1 MAVTETV
8 KIVFEV
14 DDKQVT
20 DSVTELAKLGKVSQ
34 EDAAKFKQLGDASKA
49 AGASMSTAAKGAKEL
64 STATADIGKSA
75 VGIKD
80 TATNAQAAADGFI
93 PLRTRLKEAKLEL
106 QQLSEEFGPFSAQAN
121 AARARAGELSDEFAD
136 LNRQVNLLN
145 PDGKIAAF
153 NKLGQGVVGA
163 FSVATGALQAFGAEN
178 EQVQKVA
185 QQLQGALNIA
195 QGIQSIVGLK
205 EAYEDVKAVLGFT
218 TAAQTALTTATTT
231 GTVAT
236 EGAAVATRGFAAA
249 LTATGIGAIVV
260 ALGALAGAFLLLRD
274 TEESEAETKKK
285 NKEAQ
290 QLFNEKLKEE
300 IDLIIQRKNLAGT
313 GVGALERELQL
324 AEARGV
330 KGRELFELQQ
340 KVRKAELED
349 LKLIAAAAERGGE
362 SETNRIKAAEAV
374 KDKTNEIAA
383 SELAF
388 KRQTYEDGVEAYKE
402 AEDKRLKA
410 LQDNQASIDAA
421 YAAEQARRQQFEQ
434 ELQSQLSDIDKAGQ
448 SERLQ
453 NQVIFFGDQQ
463 AISEENLVSEI
474 RQQQQRID
482 KLKDFNQ
489 QDTQAYKDALAQ
501 KALLDK
507 EYIKLKETNDQ
518 KALDEAR
525 ANNIIANTLK
535 AKDDKELLQLN
546 NATQQQFLEDSVNI
560 YKQGTEERKKAEQ
573 NLALF
578 LKELRAA
585 DAADAKKT
593 EQEKADAQKERIDKA
608 FTLANE
614 ATDIIIQENQRQNEA
629 ELESLE
635 QSREQGLI
643 SEEAYQV
650 KLKQI
655 KRKSA
660 EDAKK
665 AQIFQ
670 ATMNA
675 AQAILS
681 ALATFY
687 PDPASKIAAVAFAS
701 ALGALNLAKVIATP
715 IPKFKQGTLAVPG
728 HDTGDDSVMAML
740 RPGEAVI
747 PTETNR
753 EYAAVIR
760 AIYTKKVSANEL
772 NEFVTS
778 RDKRV
783 SKQQLIEFMNSRN
796 LTTFNEI
803 YNSRNTTQT
812 DRNEAK
818 FYKYFDTERVIKS
831 KQNTEVQ
838 LEPVFTF
845 NPVTMEALFK
855 RDLKVSNFNNTVVK
869 RTGGDMPTIKVK
881 ADVDTQ
887 QLTRAMAKN
896 KAVELSNSQVL
907 AKALAQ
913 EIAKTHNP
921 RRQ

>member
-20 DSVTELAKLGKVSQ
+20 DSVAELAKLGKVSQ
-34 EDAAKFKQLGDASKA
+34 EDAAKLKQLGDASKA
-49 AGASMSTAAKGAKEL
+49 AGASMSTAAKGAKDL
-64 STATADIGKSA
+64 SAATADVGKSA
-75 VGIKD
+75 QAIGSVA
-80 TATNAQAAADGFI
+80 TAVKTTSEEFV
-93 PLRTRLKEAKLEL
+93 PLRTRLREAKNELAQLEE
-106 QQLSEEFGPFSAQAN
+106 SFGSTSQEAFE
-121 AARARAGELSDEFAD
+121 ARQRVGELTARLDD
-136 LNRQVNLLN
+136 LNRQTKLIE
-145 PDGKIAAF
+145 PEDKIKAF
-153 NKLGQGVVGA
+153 SRLGQGIVGA

-178 EQVQKVA
+178 EEVQKVA
-185 QQLQGALNIA
+185 QKLQGALNIV
-195 QGIQSIVGLK
+195 QGVQSIIELK
-205 EAYEDVKAVLGFT
+205 EAYEDIRSVLGFT

-290 QLFNEKLKEE
+290 ELFNEKLKEE

-388 KRQTYEDGVEAYKE
+388 KRQTYEEGVEAYKE

-410 LQDNQASIDAA
+410 LQDNQTSIDAA

-448 SERLQ
+448 NRRLQ
-453 NQVIFFGDQQ
+453 NEIIFFGDQQ
-463 AISEENLVSEI
+463 AISEQNLQDEIQQAEDRANKVAEFYGKDSEAYAAELQKK
-474 RQQQQRID
+474 RLLELQFG
-482 KLKDFNQ
+482 KLIVDNR
-489 QDTQAYKDALAQ
+489 Q
-501 KALLDK
+501 KAL
-507 EYIKLKETNDQ
+507 N
-518 KALDEAR
+518 EAN
-525 ANNIIANTLK
+525 AAQLVQNQIDATS
-535 AKDDKELLQLN
+535 AEDLLARN
-546 NATQQQFLEDSVNI
+546 NATQQKYLQDSVAL
-560 YKQGTEERKKAEQ
+560 YKEGTDERKAAEQ
-573 NLALF
+573 ALALF
-578 LKELRAA
+578 LKGLREQ

-593 EQEKADAQKERIDKA
+593 EEEKAQAQRERIDNA
-608 FTLANE
+608 FQIANE
-614 ATDIIIQENQRQNEA
+614 ATDLIIQANEQQNQA

-635 QSREQGLI
+635 KAREQGLI
-643 SEEAYQV
+643 TEEAYEQKV
-650 KLKQI
+650 RQLR
-655 KRKSA
+655 RKSA
-660 EDAKK
+660 EDQKK
-665 AQIFQ
+665 AQVFQ
-670 ATMNA
+670 ALMST
-675 AQAILS
+675 AQAILN
-681 ALATFY
+681 ALTVQPATAV
-687 PDPASKIAAVAFAS
+687 PAAVALAS
-701 ALGALNLAKVIATP
+701 VLGAINLAKIISTP

-728 HDTGDDSVMAML
+728 YDTGDDSVMAML

-753 EYAAVIR
+753 EYSAIIR
-760 AIYTKKVSANEL
+760 SIYKREIPASEL
-772 NEFVTS
+772 NEF
-778 RDKRV
+778 
-783 SKQQLIEFMNSRN
+783 IANRN
-796 LTTFNEI
+796 
-803 YNSRNTTQT
+803 
-812 DRNEAK
+812 K
-818 FYKYFDTERVIKS
+818 
-831 KQNTEVQ
+831 
-838 LEPVFTF
+838 PVFDF
-845 NPVTMEALFK
+845 NAVTLDGLFK
-855 RDLKVSNFNNTVVK
+855 RDIRTSALNNAVMK
-869 RTGGDMPTIKVK
+869 RTGGEMQTIKVK
-881 ADVDTQ
+881 ADVDTY
-887 QLTRAMAKN
+887 QLSRAMAKN
-896 KAVELSNSQVL
+896 KAVELSNSEVL

-913 EIAKTHNP
+913 EIAKTQNP

>member
-20 DSVTELAKLGKVSQ
+20 DSVAELAKLGKVSQ

-49 AGASMSTAAKGAKEL
+49 AGASMSAAAKGAKEL
-64 STATADIGKSA
+64 STATAEIGKSA
-75 VGIKD
+75 VAIKD
-80 TATNAQAAADGFI
+80 TATNAQAAADGFV

-106 QQLSEEFGPFSAQAN
+106 QQLSEEFGPFSAEAN

-178 EQVQKVA
+178 EEVQKIA
-185 QQLQGALNIA
+185 QKLQGALNIA

-218 TAAQTALTTATTT
+218 TAAQNTLTTAQ
-231 GTVAT
+231 GAGKLAT
-236 EGAAVATRGFAAA
+236 EGAAAANVKFAAS
-249 LTATGIGAIVV
+249 LSATGIGAIVI
-260 ALGALAGAFLLLRD
+260 ALGALVGAFLLYSNS
-274 TEESEAETKKK
+274 TEEAKVNEEALKKAQDASKDSTDKLRQAVGELQVLRGQKTEEQLKKENLAAQSTENQIKLQKVLGEAISEQLNAQKEFDKLGRGAAPAIREERQARLDAAKAAVAQAAGSIQAEKDALKASQTFIDEEKKK
-285 NKEAQ
+285 KDAIDATDKAKQ
-290 QLFNEKLKEE
+290 ASEKADQKAEQA
-300 IDLIIQRKNLAGT
+300 IQKR
-313 GVGALERELQL
+313 LQSL
-324 AEARGV
+324 AE
-330 KGRELFELQQ
+330 EQ
-340 KVRKAELED
+340 KVRQFSVELNKEYG
-349 LKLIAAAAERGGE
+349 ATEE
-362 SETNRIKAAEAV
+362 
-374 KDKTNEIAA
+374 EIARQKILNN
-383 SELAF
+383 ELDQEALNAILKQAEGTQQYENIQSDLNDKVREEVLLRKQLEKLTEIPLIPLKNQLDAQAKVNDKIKEEGPIRVAIAQTSTDLNNEQF
-388 KRQTYEDGVEAYKE
+388 K
-402 AEDKRLKA
+402 
-410 LQDNQASIDAA
+410 
-421 YAAEQARRQQFEQ
+421 Q
-434 ELQSQLSDIDKAGQ
+434 E
-448 SERLQ
+448 
-453 NQVIFFGDQQ
+453 
-463 AISEENLVSEI
+463 EEFANL
-474 RQQQQRID
+474 QQQRID
-482 KLKDFNQ
+482 
-489 QDTQAYKDALAQ
+489 
-501 KALLDK
+501 
-507 EYIKLKETNDQ
+507 
-518 KALDEAR
+518 R
-525 ANNIIANTLK
+525 AFAIAN
-535 AKDDKELLQLN
+535 Q
-546 NATQQQFLEDSVNI
+546 V
-560 YKQGTEERKKAEQ
+560 TEIFIESA
-573 NLALF
+573 
-578 LKELRAA
+578 
-585 DAADAKKT
+585 
-593 EQEKADAQKERIDKA
+593 
-608 FTLANE
+608 
-614 ATDIIIQENQRQNEA
+614 QRQNEEEIA
-629 ELESLE
+629 SLE
-635 QSREQGLI
+635 ERREQGLI
-643 SEEAYQV
+643 TEEQYEV
-650 KLKQI
+650 KLRQL
-655 KRKSA
+655 KRKGA
-660 EDAKK
+660 EDQKK
-665 AQIFQ
+665 AQVFQ
-670 ATMNA
+670 ATMSV

-681 ALATFY
+681 ALTIIDPVAKTTAIALAAT
-687 PDPASKIAAVAFAS
+687 
-701 ALGALNLAKVIATP
+701 LGALNLAKIIATP

-783 SKQQLIEFMNSRN
+783 STEQLTEFMNSRN

-831 KQNTEVQ
+831 KKNTEVQ
-838 LEPVFTF
+838 LEPVLPF

-913 EIAKTHNP
+913 EIAKTQNP

>member
-14 DDKQVT
+14 DDKQIV
-20 DSVTELAKLGKVSQ
+20 DSVAELAKLGKVSQ

-49 AGASMSTAAKGAKEL
+49 AGASMSAAAKGAKEL

-80 TATNAQAAADGFI
+80 TATNAQAAADGFV

-106 QQLSEEFGPFSAQAN
+106 QQLSEEFGPFSAEAN
-121 AARARAGELSDEFAD
+121 AARQRAGELADEFAD
-136 LNRQVNLLN
+136 LNRQVNLTN
-145 PDGKIAAF
+145 PQGKVQAF
-153 NKLGQGVVGA
+153 QKLGQGIVGA

-178 EQVQKVA
+178 EEVQAIASK
-185 QQLQGALNIA
+185 LQGALNIA
-195 QGIQSIVGLK
+195 QGIQSIVDLK
-205 EAYEDVKAVLGFT
+205 ESYEDIKSVLGFT
-218 TAAQTALTTATTT
+218 TVAQNTLTGAQNANKL
-231 GTVAT
+231 AT
-236 EGAAVATRGFAAA
+236 EGAAAANVKFAAS
-249 LTATGIGAIVV
+249 LSATGIGAIVV
-260 ALGALAGAFLLLRD
+260 ALGALAGAYILLGD
-274 TEESEAETKKK
+274 SEEEEKKK
-285 NKEAQ
+285 LEEENAQ
-290 QLFNEKLKEE
+290 RQKSIDKLKEE
-300 IDLIIQRKNLAGT
+300 LDLIEKRREGADK
-313 GVGALERELQL
+313 GVGAAQRELEL
-324 AEARGV
+324 LKAKGATNKEIFDAE
-330 KGRELFELQQ
+330 Q
-340 KVRKAELED
+340 KVRQEELNAFNRRKAFFDEEELTEKER
-349 LKLIAAAAERGGE
+349 LELAE
-362 SETNRIKAAEAV
+362 NIKNKE
-374 KDKTNEIAA
+374 NEIDAA
-383 SELAF
+383 KLAF
-388 KRQTYEDGVEAYKE
+388 KRQSYEDGVKSFEE
-402 AEDKRLKA
+402 SEQKRLKA
-410 LQDNQASIDAA
+410 LQDNQASIEEA

-448 SERLQ
+448 NRRLQ
-453 NQVIFFGDQQ
+453 NEIIFFGDQQ
-463 AISEENLVSEI
+463 AISEQNLQDEIQQAEDRANKVAEFYGKDSEAYAAELQKK
-474 RQQQQRID
+474 RLLELQFG
-482 KLKDFNQ
+482 KLVVDNR
-489 QDTQAYKDALAQ
+489 Q
-501 KALLDK
+501 KAL
-507 EYIKLKETNDQ
+507 N
-518 KALDEAR
+518 EAN
-525 ANNIIANTLK
+525 AAQLVQNQIDATS
-535 AKDDKELLQLN
+535 AEDLLARN
-546 NATQQQFLEDSVNI
+546 NATQQKYLKDSVAL
-560 YKQGTEERKKAEQ
+560 YKEGTDERKAAEQ
-573 NLALF
+573 ALALF
-578 LKELRAA
+578 LKGLREQ

-593 EQEKADAQKERIDKA
+593 EQEKAEAQKERIDKA

-635 QSREQGLI
+635 EAREQGLI

-772 NEFVTS
+772 NEFVTT
-778 RDKRV
+778 
-783 SKQQLIEFMNSRN
+783 RN
-796 LTTFNEI
+796 
-803 YNSRNTTQT
+803 
-812 DRNEAK
+812 
-818 FYKYFDTERVIKS
+818 KS
-831 KQNTEVQ
+831 MTVVN
-838 LEPVFTF
+838 EPVFDF
-845 NPVTMEALFK
+845 NKVTLDALFK
-855 RDLKVSNFNNTVVK
+855 RDIRTTALNSAVVK

-913 EIAKTHNP
+913 EIAKTQNP

>member
-20 DSVTELAKLGKVSQ
+20 DSVAELAKLGKVSQ

-64 STATADIGKSA
+64 STATADIGKNA
-75 VGIKD
+75 VAIKD
-80 TATNAQAAADGFI
+80 TATNAQAAADGFV

-178 EQVQKVA
+178 EEVQKIA
-185 QQLQGALNIA
+185 QKLQGALNIA

-260 ALGALAGAFLLLRD
+260 ALGALAGAYILLGD
-274 TEESEAETKKK
+274 SEEEEKKK
-285 NKEAQ
+285 LEEENAQ
-290 QLFNEKLKEE
+290 RQKSIEKLKEE
-300 IDLIIQRKNLAGT
+300 LDLIEKRREGADK
-313 GVGALERELQL
+313 GVGAAQRELEL
-324 AEARGV
+324 LKAKGATNKEIFDAE
-330 KGRELFELQQ
+330 Q
-340 KVRKAELED
+340 KVRQEELNAFNRRKAFFDEEELTEKER
-349 LKLIAAAAERGGE
+349 LELAE
-362 SETNRIKAAEAV
+362 NIKNKE
-374 KDKTNEIAA
+374 NEIDAA
-383 SELAF
+383 KLAF
-388 KRQTYEDGVEAYKE
+388 KRQSYEDGVKSFEE
-402 AEDKRLKA
+402 SEQKRLKA

-448 SERLQ
+448 NRRLQ
-453 NQVIFFGDQQ
+453 NEIIFFGDQQ
-463 AISEENLVSEI
+463 AISEQNLQDEIQQAEDRANKVAEFYGKDSEAYSAELQKK
-474 RQQQQRID
+474 RLLELQFG
-482 KLKDFNQ
+482 KLVVDNR
-489 QDTQAYKDALAQ
+489 Q
-501 KALLDK
+501 KAL
-507 EYIKLKETNDQ
+507 N
-518 KALDEAR
+518 EAN
-525 ANNIIANTLK
+525 AAQLVQNQIDATS
-535 AKDDKELLQLN
+535 AEDLLARN
-546 NATQQQFLEDSVNI
+546 NATQQKYLQDSVAL
-560 YKQGTEERKKAEQ
+560 YKEGTDERKAAEQ
-573 NLALF
+573 ALALF
-578 LKELRAA
+578 LKGLREQ

-593 EQEKADAQKERIDKA
+593 EEEKAQAQRERIDNA
-608 FTLANE
+608 FQIANE
-614 ATDIIIQENQRQNEA
+614 ASSLLIQVNEQQNQA
-629 ELESLE
+629 ELEQLE
-635 QSREQGLI
+635 KAREQGLLT
-643 SEEAYQV
+643 EEQYEQKV
-650 KLKQI
+650 RQL
-655 KRKSA
+655 KRKGA
-660 EDAKK
+660 EDQKK
-665 AQIFQ
+665 AQVFQ
-670 ATMNA
+670 ATMSV

-681 ALATFY
+681 ALTIIDPVAKTTAIALAAT
-687 PDPASKIAAVAFAS
+687 
-701 ALGALNLAKVIATP
+701 LGALNLAKIIATP

-818 FYKYFDTERVIKS
+818 FYKYFDAERVIKS
-831 KQNTEVQ
+831 KQSTEVQ

-845 NPVTMEALFK
+845 NPVTMEALLK

-913 EIAKTHNP
+913 EIAKTQNP